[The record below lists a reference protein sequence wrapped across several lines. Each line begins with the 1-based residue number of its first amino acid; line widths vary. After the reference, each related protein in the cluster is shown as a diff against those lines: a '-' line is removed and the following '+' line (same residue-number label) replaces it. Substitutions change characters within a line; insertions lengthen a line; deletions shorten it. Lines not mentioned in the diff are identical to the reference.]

1 MKAKYLI
8 LLAITVMGAALRAPL
23 LNIGLTIDDACS
35 ANVVESSDLVDMFER
50 IRVYEMSP
58 PLYFLVLKAFAMLF
72 GFNSITMALPSFI
85 FGVLS
90 IPTSYFLALRLTEP
104 SPRASQ
110 AASVCAFFTAVS
122 PLAIIYS
129 HEARTY
135 ALAGLL
141 LSWTIIA
148 FWQFLTTK
156 CSWRQAVPLFLSSTA
171 LVYTHYTGIFYLC
184 ILMLTAVIAAVKSNT
199 KDALR
204 ALPPMLLACAALLP
218 WLPILLY
225 HKNVGTPWADPTP
238 LSNFLYVFAGNL
250 AATMPLPVV
259 PAYLLLIIAVP
270 IALIAYIVT
279 RGKAALNNIK
289 MALSDIRIIGLVSI
303 LAFSCASFGYVTP
316 YMFGYVRYLSPLVPL
331 SSALLAL
338 LVVRTAQTKINR
350 ALLIA
355 LLISGLSGAIWE
367 VQQMASLDRSGLRQ
381 VAQQIKAG
389 SFGDSVYITAPDFTG
404 MILTYY
410 LKHECGYKDETLPT
424 ITGFACPESGK
435 RPVKHEEDVQWWQ
448 RQGVIDLQ
456 MELLKKEQ
464 AKGAKRLIF
473 IRDTYRPS
481 SKLMPTREISD
492 ALEARLKQT
501 YKAQPPVLYKGRA
514 NSYEVTQYDL
524 QN

>member
-1 MKAKYLI
+1 MKSRFL
-8 LLAITVMGAALRAPL
+8 LLAVITILGAALRAPL

-35 ANVVESSDLVDMFER
+35 ANVVESNDWLDMFER

-58 PLYFLVLKAFAMLF
+58 PLYFLVLKAFVSLF
-72 GFNSITMALPSFI
+72 GFNSLVMALPSFI

-90 IPTSYFLALRLTEP
+90 IPTSFFLARNLAAPRSNAVEAALT
-104 SPRASQ
+104 A
-110 AASVCAFFTAVS
+110 AFFTAVS

-141 LSWTIIA
+141 LSWTIIV
-148 FWQFLTTK
+148 FWQFLKAKANWSLIVT
-156 CSWRQAVPLFLSSTA
+156 LFVCSTA
-171 LVYTHYTGIFYLC
+171 LVYTHYTGIFYLA
-184 ILMLTAVIAAVKSNT
+184 ILALTAIVASIKNNN

-204 ALPPMLLACAALLP
+204 ALPPIILACATLLP

-238 LSNFLYVFAGNL
+238 IANFLHVFAGNL

-259 PAYLLLIIAVP
+259 PSYLLLIIAVP
-270 IALIAYIVT
+270 LVSLGYLIK
-279 RGKAALNNIK
+279 RGKTALGQLR
-289 MALSDIRIIGLVSI
+289 ATLSDSRILGLVAI

-331 SSALLAL
+331 TSALLAL
-338 LVVRTAQTKINR
+338 FIAARQTRLVKVLLTA
-350 ALLIA
+350 LILA
-355 LLISGLSGAIWE
+355 GLGGAIWE
-367 VQQMASLDRSGLRQ
+367 VQQMASQDRSGLRQ
-381 VAQQIKAG
+381 IAQLIKQG
-389 SFGDSVYITAPDFTG
+389 RFGDSVYITAPDFTG

-410 LKHECGYKDETLPT
+410 LKHENGYSDESLPA
-424 ITGFACPESGK
+424 IIGFACPESGK

-448 RQGVIDLQ
+448 RHDAIDIA
-456 MELLKKEQ
+456 MGLLKAEQ
-464 AKGAKRLIF
+464 VKGAKHLVF

-481 SKLMPTREISD
+481 SKLMPTKEISD
-492 ALEARLKQT
+492 ALEARLKNT
-501 YKAQPPVLYKGRA
+501 YRAHEQVLYKGRA

-524 QN
+524 GD

>member
-8 LLAITVMGAALRAPL
+8 LLAITVMGAALRVPL

-35 ANVVESSDLVDMFER
+35 ASVVESNNLIDLFER

-58 PLYFLVLKAFAMLF
+58 PLYFLVLKAFVSLL
-72 GFNSITMALPSFI
+72 GFNSMIMALPSFI
-85 FGVLS
+85 FGALS
-90 IPTSYFLALRLTEP
+90 IPTSFVLARRLSEP
-104 SPRASQ
+104 HNRAFDSGLL
-110 AASVCAFFTAVS
+110 AAFFTAVS

-156 CSWRQAVPLFLSSTA
+156 CSWRQALPLFLSSTA

-184 ILMLTAVIAAVKSNT
+184 ILMLTAVMAAIKNNT
-199 KDALR
+199 RDTLR
-204 ALPPMLLACAALLP
+204 ALPPMLLACATLLP
-218 WLPILLY
+218 WLPTLLY

-238 LSNFLYVFAGNL
+238 LSNFLHVFAGNL

-270 IALIAYIVT
+270 LALTAYLVT
-279 RGKAALNNIK
+279 RGKAAVNSIK
-289 MALSDIRIIGLVSI
+289 VALSDIRVIGLTLI
-303 LAFSCASFGYVTP
+303 LVFSCASFGYITP

-331 SSALLAL
+331 SSALLAVL
-338 LVVRTAQTKINR
+338 IVRKDRTKINR

-355 LLISGLSGAIWE
+355 LLISGLGGAIWE

-381 VAQQIKAG
+381 LAKKIKAG

-410 LKHECGYKDETLPT
+410 LKHEYGYNDQTLPA

-456 MELLKKEQ
+456 MDLLKKEQ
-464 AKGAKRLIF
+464 ARGAKHLVF

-501 YKAQPPVLYKGRA
+501 YKVQSQSLYKGRA

-524 QN
+524 QD

>member
-1 MKAKYLI
+1 MKVQRLV
-8 LLAITVMGAALRAPL
+8 LLAITLLALALRAPL

-35 ANVVESSDLVDMFER
+35 ANVVESNDLVDMFER

-58 PLYFLVLKAFAMLF
+58 PLYFLVLKAFVIIF

-85 FGVLS
+85 FGLLS
-90 IPTSYFLALRLTEP
+90 IPTSYFLALKLAEP
-104 SPRASQ
+104 SPSASQ
-110 AASVCAFFTAVS
+110 TASVAAFFTAVS

-184 ILMLTAVIAAVKSNT
+184 ILMLTAVIAAIKNNT

-204 ALPPMLLACAALLP
+204 ALPPMLLACATLSP

-238 LSNFLYVFAGNL
+238 LSNFLHVFAGNL

-270 IALIAYIVT
+270 LALIAYLVT
-279 RGKAALNNIK
+279 RGKSAVNNIK
-289 MALSDIRIIGLVSI
+289 MALSDIRVIGLVSI

-338 LVVRTAQTKINR
+338 LMVRAAQTKINKV
-350 ALLIA
+350 LLIT
-355 LLISGLSGAIWE
+355 LLISGLGGAIWE
-367 VQQMASLDRSGLRQ
+367 VQQMACLDRSGLRQ

-389 SFGDSVYITAPDFTG
+389 SLGDSVYITAPDFTG

-448 RQGVIDLQ
+448 RHDAIDIA
-456 MELLKKEQ
+456 MGLLKAEQ
-464 AKGAKRLIF
+464 VKGAKHLVF

-481 SKLMPTREISD
+481 SKLMPTKEISD
-492 ALEARLKQT
+492 ALEARLKNT
-501 YKAQPPVLYKGRA
+501 YRAHEQVLYKGRA

-524 QN
+524 GN